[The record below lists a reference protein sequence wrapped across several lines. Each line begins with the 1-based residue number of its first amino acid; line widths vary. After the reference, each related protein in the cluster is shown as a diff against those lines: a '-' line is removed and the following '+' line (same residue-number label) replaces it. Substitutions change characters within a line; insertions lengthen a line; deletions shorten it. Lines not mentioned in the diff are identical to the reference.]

1 MPHPSPMPAQPAS
14 GGSRR
19 FTGQVVVVTGA
30 ARGIG
35 LGLAEAFAAEGAT
48 LVLADLD
55 AEAVSAAAAALAQRH
70 AVACLGV
77 AGDLSTEAGA
87 QALAER
93 AQAAFGTV
101 SVPVNNAGGGVIL
114 PFLSHSAETL
124 RATVDRNLWTV
135 LWCTRAQ
142 LPGMLAQR
150 YGRIV
155 NIGADS
161 VRNGLPDHAAYNAAK
176 GGVHGLTT
184 GLAREFATAGVTVN
198 TVAPCAVNSD
208 QLAAFVREQP
218 AKAAR
223 FLDVIP
229 MGRAAEVAEVASMV
243 LYVASRDASFVTGQ
257 VISVNGGS
265 TML

>member
-1 MPHPSPMPAQPAS
+1 MPNPSAVPAP
-14 GGSRR
+14 GGTGSHR

-55 AEAVSAAAAALAQRH
+55 ADAVGAAAAALAQRH
-70 AVACLGV
+70 AVACIGV

-87 QALAER
+87 QALAEC
-93 AQAAFGTV
+93 AQAAFGPV
-101 SVPVNNAGGGVIL
+101 GVLVNNAGGGVIL

-135 LWCTRAQ
+135 LWCTRAL

-184 GLAREFATAGVTVN
+184 GLAREFAKSGITVN
-198 TVAPCAVNSD
+198 TVAPCAVNSE
-208 QLAAFVREQP
+208 QLAAFVRDQP
-218 AKAAR
+218 ARAAR

-243 LYVASRDASFVTGQ
+243 LYLASREAGFVTGQ